1 MQNILQEQG
10 LPVNGVKA
18 DLVARILAS
27 QQSGSTK
34 DASAAADT
42 NAEAAGHAATT
53 SAPSAKAAE
62 QSEPS
67 GTTAGESSTAAVPA
81 LPEATSKETEAE
93 RRAKRAARF
102 GDASGN
108 DDEAAKK
115 ARQERFGIAGDAVE
129 DKVGQGKWLNDTG
142 LSVPFCS
149 SSARASARQRI
160 VKQTHSN

>member
-27 QQSGSTK
+27 QQSGSTN
-34 DASAAADT
+34 DASAAANT
-42 NAEAAGHAATT
+42 NAAAAGDAATT

-67 GTTAGESSTAAVPA
+67 GTTAGESSTAAAVPA

-115 ARQERFGIAGDAVE
+115 ARQERFGTAGDAVD
-129 DKVGQGKWLNDTG
+129 DKVGRGKWLNDTG
-142 LSVPFCS
+142 LSVPFCF
-149 SSARASARQRI
+149 ASARE
-160 VKQTHSN
+160 SA